1 VFNAVG
7 MCNCRAKGGEENV
20 ATSLD
25 FRCIKSTISTAYCLF
40 LPFCYSIAQIIKPT
54 MPFQTINSTSIFY
67 TITPPSPAKSIT
79 LFIHGLGSSSCFYLT
94 IIPSLSSISQC
105 IALDTPGSGLSSL
118 PEGDQSI
125 QSIAD
130 TAVALLDALKIETV
144 FVVGHSM
151 GGIVASYLAAEY
163 PGRVKGVVLLGPVAP
178 APALA
183 GIFEQRI
190 EMIKTG
196 MFRI

>member
-1 VFNAVG
+1 
-7 MCNCRAKGGEENV
+7 M
-20 ATSLD
+20 
-25 FRCIKSTISTAYCLF
+25 
-40 LPFCYSIAQIIKPT
+40 
-54 MPFQTINSTSIFY
+54 MPFQTINNTAIFY
-67 TITPPSPAKSIT
+67 TTTPSSQTKTTT
-79 LFIHGLGSSSCFYLT
+79 LFIHGLGSSSCFYST
-94 IIPSLSSISQC
+94 ITPSLSSISQC

-118 PEGDQSI
+118 PEGDQSV

-151 GGIVASYLAAEY
+151 GGIVASHLAAEY

-190 EMIKTG
+190 QTIKKG
-196 MFRI
+196 MFVFRCL